1 MMSDYLRK
9 GFLLGLGAALA
20 GKEKLEKK
28 LDELVSKN
36 EISKDEAK
44 QMMNEFINKGEKK
57 TEEWTMKSEEQKRK
71 AAEELGLATKEDI
84 ASLHAR
90 ITDLEARLGNNEQII
105 GELGE
110 SSFSSLFSEK
120 FLKKQ
125 KMCSIIYLMMEPCG
139 RGGSK
144 A

>member
-90 ITDLEARLGNNEQII
+90 ITDLESRLGNNE
-105 GELGE
+105 
-110 SSFSSLFSEK
+110 
-120 FLKKQ
+120 
-125 KMCSIIYLMMEPCG
+125 
-139 RGGSK
+139 
-144 A
+144 